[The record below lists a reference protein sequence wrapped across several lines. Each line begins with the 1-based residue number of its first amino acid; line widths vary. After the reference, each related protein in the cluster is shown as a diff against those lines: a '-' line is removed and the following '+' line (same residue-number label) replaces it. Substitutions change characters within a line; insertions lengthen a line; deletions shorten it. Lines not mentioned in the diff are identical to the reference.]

1 MEAVSG
7 SLRPESVIEA
17 IAIGLQQ
24 MIPFTRLHV
33 ALGEPDAP
41 QLDLWRAE
49 IALSGAVTVRAVDP
63 IPAEGTAL
71 RRPTTRRHRAFIRW
85 TVTQPRAP
93 TWVTWRHGTKRA
105 SAAA

>member
-1 MEAVSG
+1 
-7 SLRPESVIEA
+7 
-17 IAIGLQQ
+17 
-24 MIPFTRLHV
+24 
-33 ALGEPDAP
+33 
-41 QLDLWRAE
+41 
-49 IALSGAVTVRAVDP
+49 VTVRAVDP